1 MLVRSGLI
9 VALGLLLGRLLGFGR
24 ELGVAAEFGA
34 TGMADAA
41 ILTLTFPDLLMNI
54 LFGGVLS
61 AVLVPEFVRLGERG
75 SWVLH
80 RRVTL
85 AALAAAGVLA
95 LLLAL
100 LSLPLA
106 RLLAP
111 GASPA
116 SAAAMAHGIAWS
128 AWLMPLIVCS
138 TVTTVWLQALQRF
151 GSSAFST
158 LFYNGLLVVVIWRGL
173 PADDPLRALA
183 LAMVAAGL
191 VRCLWLWAGLRREI
205 NPALPEAMDWP
216 GLRRRYADALLTSLA
231 LFLFPLVGRAIA
243 SHAGDGGLAIYNYAS
258 KLVELPLGIAITMVS
273 VVVFSKLAAMIQQSG
288 DWQSLWR
295 DSLRLVAGLSV
306 MITLPAVC
314 FSRQLA
320 EAAFGWGA
328 MSPASLERIA
338 ALSSVG
344 MLSLGLQGVYVLN
357 NLVLS
362 SFHETRRM
370 MRYSLAGL
378 AVFAGSGYAG
388 FRALGGEGLMLGLVL
403 AYALM
408 VALQLRWLSG
418 AGARLFGDALDA
430 RFVRMTAWML
440 AASIPFWLLSPHAGR
455 WEGLALAAVQFTG
468 LAWLA
473 VLCQP
478 VLRAVAVSR
487 LRGGKT

>member
-1 MLVRSGLI
+1 MLLKSGL
-9 VALGLLLGRLLGFGR
+9 VLALGLLLGRVLGFGR

-80 RRVTL
+80 RRVTV
-85 AALAAAGVLA
+85 AALAVAV
-95 LLLAL
+95 LLAVL
-100 LSLPLA
+100 IGVFSQPLA
-106 RLLAP
+106 RVLAP
-111 GASPA
+111 GAGQA
-116 SAAAMAHGIAWS
+116 SATAMAHGLAWS

-151 GSSAFST
+151 SASAFST
-158 LFYNGLLVVVIWRGL
+158 LFYNALLVAVIWSGL

-183 LAMVAAGL
+183 LTMVAAGV
-191 VRCLWLWAGLRREI
+191 VRSLWLWASVRNDI
-205 NPALPEAMDWP
+205 NPAVPEGLDWP

-243 SHAGDGGLAIYNYAS
+243 SHAGDGGLAIYNYAT

-273 VVVFSKLAAMIQQSG
+273 VVVFSKLAGLIQQSG

-295 DSLRLVAGLSV
+295 DSLRLVAGLAV

-328 MSPASLERIA
+328 MSSASLEHIA
-338 ALSSVG
+338 AQSSVG

-378 AVFAGSGYAG
+378 GVFALGGYAG
-388 FRALGGEGLMLGLVL
+388 FAVLGGEGLMLGLVL
-403 AYALM
+403 AYAVM
-408 VALQLRWLSG
+408 AVLQSRWLAA
-418 AGARLFGDALDA
+418 AGAKAFGNALDA
-430 RFVRMTAWML
+430 RFARMTLWML
-440 AASIPFWLLSPHAGR
+440 AVSIPFWLLSPHVGR
-455 WEGLALAAVQFTG
+455 WGGLALASVQFMG
-468 LAWLA
+468 LAGLA
-473 VLCQP
+473 VACQP
-478 VLRAVAVSR
+478 VLRAVALSR